1 MENLQIQVGVTET
14 IIVFIKT
21 TTKSSKSL
29 LQVAETQNQEL
40 LHVYTVT
47 DGKTWVTVFFCQT
60 CVTRV
65 CCWEPGRRADCSDA
79 V

>member
-47 DGKTWVTVFFCQT
+47 DGKT
-60 CVTRV
+60 
-65 CCWEPGRRADCSDA
+65 
-79 V
+79 